1 MKRKYQGI
9 LTIGLILPVLIA
21 TAVYALSGFWK
32 ESDKVSIYEMKPLPS
47 INIPETST
55 LREIDRLGKKLRSI
69 AYPGGFQTAPV
80 DLIMF
85 GYQSII
91 EYGQESGQR
100 TEQAAYGRQI
110 TLPVEMNYSLT
121 FAFFSGKER
130 FCFVNGTFCG
140 EGDNLVDGGRILKIE
155 SGRVLIEKRGFKKWV
170 FPDEDKKRK
179 KAEKRVLLE
188 GK

>member
-1 MKRKYQGI
+1 MKRKYQGL
-9 LTIGLILPVLIA
+9 LTIGLLLTVLVA
-21 TAVYALSGFWK
+21 TAVYVLGDFWK
-32 ESDKVSIYEMKPLPS
+32 TGDKVSIFRMKPLPN

-69 AYPGGFQTAPV
+69 AYPSGSGAAPV

-85 GYQSII
+85 GYQSI
-91 EYGQESGQR
+91 QESGQR
-100 TEQAAYGRQI
+100 TEQATYGRQI

-121 FAFFSGKER
+121 FSFSSGKER
-130 FCFVNGTFCG
+130 FCFVNSIFCG
-140 EGDNLVDGGRILKIE
+140 EGDNLADGGRILKIE

-179 KAEKRVLLE
+179 KAEKRVLVE

>member
-1 MKRKYQGI
+1 MKRKYQGL
-9 LTIGLILPVLIA
+9 LTIGLILLVLVA
-21 TAVYALSGFWK
+21 TAVYALSDFWK
-32 ESDKVSIYEMKPLPS
+32 TGDKVSIYRMKPLPN

-69 AYPGGFQTAPV
+69 AYPSGSGTAPV

-85 GYQSII
+85 GYQSI
-91 EYGQESGQR
+91 QEPGSGQGF
-100 TEQAAYGRQI
+100 EPAAYGRQI

-121 FAFFSGKER
+121 FSFSSGKER
-130 FCFVNGTFCG
+130 FCFVNSIFCG
-140 EGDNLVDGGRILKIE
+140 EGDTLDDGGRILKIE

-170 FPDEDKKRK
+170 FPDEDKKKK
-179 KAEKRVLLE
+179 KAEKRVLVE

>member
-1 MKRKYQGI
+1 MKRKYQGL
-9 LTIGLILPVLIA
+9 LTISLILLVLVA
-21 TAVYALSGFWK
+21 TAVYAMSGFWK
-32 ESDKVSIYEMKPLPS
+32 TGDKVSIYRMKPLPN

-69 AYPGGFQTAPV
+69 AYPSGSGTAPV

-85 GYQSII
+85 GYQSI
-91 EYGQESGQR
+91 QASGSSQGF
-100 TEQAAYGRQI
+100 EPAAYGRQI

-121 FAFFSGKER
+121 FSFSSGKER
-130 FCFVNGTFCG
+130 FCFVNSIFCG
-140 EGDNLVDGGRILKIE
+140 EGDNLPDGGRILKIE

-170 FPDEDKKRK
+170 FPDEDNKRK
-179 KAEKRVLLE
+179 KVEKRVLVE

>member
-1 MKRKYQGI
+1 MKRKYHGL
-9 LTIGLILPVLIA
+9 LTIGIILPVLIA
-21 TAVYALSGFWK
+21 TAVYGITGFWK
-32 ESDKVSIYEMKPLPS
+32 TGDKVPVYRMKPLPN

-69 AYPGGFQTAPV
+69 AYPAGSGNKPV

-85 GYQSII
+85 GYQSIP
-91 EYGQESGQR
+91 ENGKQYEL
-100 TEQAAYGRQI
+100 AVHGRQI

-121 FAFFSGKER
+121 FAFSSGKER
-130 FCFVNGTFCG
+130 FCFVNSIFCG
-140 EGDNLVDGGRILKIE
+140 EGDTLADGGRILKIE
-155 SGRVLIEKRGFKKWV
+155 PGRVLIEKRGFQKWI

-179 KAEKRVLLE
+179 KAGKRVLVE

>member
-1 MKRKYQGI
+1 MKKKYQGL
-9 LTIGLILPVLIA
+9 LTIGLILLVLVA

-32 ESDKVSIYEMKPLPS
+32 TGDKVSIYRMKPLPS

-69 AYPGGFQTAPV
+69 AYPSGSGTAPV

-85 GYQSII
+85 GYQSILGS
-91 EYGQESGQR
+91 GQESGQR
-100 TEQAAYGRQI
+100 FEPAAYGRQI

-121 FAFFSGKER
+121 FAFSSGKER
-130 FCFVNGTFCG
+130 FCFVNSIFCG
-140 EGDNLVDGGRILKIE
+140 EGDNLDDGGRILKIE

-179 KAEKRVLLE
+179 KAEKRVLVE

>member
-1 MKRKYQGI
+1 MKRKYQGL
-9 LTIGLILPVLIA
+9 LTIGLILLVLVA

-32 ESDKVSIYEMKPLPS
+32 TGDKVSIYRMKPLPN

-69 AYPGGFQTAPV
+69 AYPSGSKTAPV

-85 GYQSII
+85 GYQSI
-91 EYGQESGQR
+91 QESGSGQGF
-100 TEQAAYGRQI
+100 EPAAYGRQI

-121 FAFFSGKER
+121 FSFSSGKER
-130 FCFVNGTFCG
+130 FCFVNSIFCG
-140 EGDNLVDGGRILKIE
+140 EGDSLPDGGRILKIE

-170 FPDEDKKRK
+170 FPDEDKKRI
-179 KAEKRVLLE
+179 KAEKRVLVE

>member
-9 LTIGLILPVLIA
+9 LTIGLILPVLVA

-32 ESDKVSIYEMKPLPS
+32 TGDKVSVYRMKPLPN
-47 INIPETST
+47 INIPGTST
-55 LREIDRLGKKLRSI
+55 LREVDRLGKKLRNI
-69 AYPGGFQTAPV
+69 AYPGGSQTASV

-91 EYGQESGQR
+91 EYGQGSGQR
-100 TEQAAYGRQI
+100 AEQAAYGREI

-121 FAFFSGKER
+121 FAFSSGKER
-130 FCFVNGTFCG
+130 FCFVNSLFCG
-140 EGDNLVDGGRILKIE
+140 EGDNLADGGRIIKIE
-155 SGRVLIEKRGFKKWV
+155 PGRVLIEKRGFKKWV

-179 KAEKRVLLE
+179 KVEKRVLVE